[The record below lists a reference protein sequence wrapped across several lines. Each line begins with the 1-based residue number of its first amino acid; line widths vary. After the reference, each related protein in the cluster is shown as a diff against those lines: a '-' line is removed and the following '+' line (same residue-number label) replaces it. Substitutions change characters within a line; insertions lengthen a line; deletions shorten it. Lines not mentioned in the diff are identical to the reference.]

1 VLLAGDRTDLVV
13 DDNAQEVEGVGVPPR
28 RELLG
33 KLREHDVSRVREHG
47 RRERYVS
54 GLARRA
60 QLCAEADKVVT
71 F

>member
-1 VLLAGDRTDLVV
+1 
-13 DDNAQEVEGVGVPPR
+13 
-28 RELLG
+28 LG
-33 KLREHDVSRVREHG
+33 KLREHDVSRIREPG

-60 QLCAEADKVVT
+60 QLCAEDDKVVT